1 MYIQRLYLSL
11 SFSLSL
17 SLSLSMYPKPA
28 MQALG
33 TRNYES
39 KITNLAQALMHNG
52 SKARNPEQVIQNMN
66 SKTMKP

>member
-11 SFSLSL
+11 S
-17 SLSLSMYPKPA
+17 LSMYSKPA
-28 MQALG
+28 IQALG

-39 KITNLAQALMHNG
+39 KITNLAQAIMHNG
-52 SKARNPEQVIQNMN
+52 SKARNPEPGIQNMN